1 MSTSA
6 ITNNGPDAL
15 RYNRIGL
22 LRRGV
27 AGALLATS
35 ISTTAA
41 VGLAATSHADDNA
54 PPPNAGAAVSAV
66 TAPTLD
72 APWLPLIDQ
81 FGGYGPL
88 RYCSPHWAGFWHCH

>member
-6 ITNNGPDAL
+6 ITQHSLNAL
-15 RYNRIGL
+15 RGKQIGP

-27 AGALLATS
+27 ASALLATS
-35 ISTTAA
+35 ISATAA

-54 PPPNAGAAVSAV
+54 PPPNAGAAV
-66 TAPTLD
+66 TAPAVD

>member
-1 MSTSA
+1 MSTTA
-6 ITNNGPDAL
+6 ITRPNTL
-15 RYNRIGL
+15 CCNRIRL

-27 AGALLATS
+27 AGVLLATS

-41 VGLAATSHADDNA
+41 VALAATSHADDNA
-54 PPPNAGAAVSAV
+54 PPPNAGAAV
-66 TAPTLD
+66 TAPAID